1 MKEKNGLLQKIVGAV
16 GIALCVV
23 FVPLLL
29 INVTLIVKSYTSP
42 DKVPDFLGYKPFIV
56 LSGSMEP
63 SIMTGDMVFVKET
76 DPDSLKVGDV
86 IAYKSGSAVVT
97 HRIVEVKS
105 ENGETRYVTQGDAN
119 NAADQGLVKPADVEG
134 IYQRRVAGAGNLAMF
149 MQTTTRMILFVVCPL
164 VLFVLWDV
172 IRRQLESRK
181 EVSRTK
187 ELEMELERLRAEKG
201 GRRGRA
207 EPE

>member
-149 MQTTTRMILFVVCPL
+149 MQTTTGMILFVVCPL

-181 EVSRTK
+181 EMSRTK

-201 GRRGRA
+201 
-207 EPE
+207 

>member
-119 NAADQGLVKPADVEG
+119 NAADQSLVKPADVEG

-149 MQTTTRMILFVVCPL
+149 MQTTTGMILFVVCPL
-164 VLFVLWDV
+164 VLFVLWDA

-201 GRRGRA
+201 
-207 EPE
+207 

>member
-97 HRIVEVKS
+97 HRLVEVKS
-105 ENGETRYVTQGDAN
+105 EHGETRYVTQGDAN
-119 NAADQGLVKPADVEG
+119 NAADQGMVKPADVEG

-149 MQTTTRMILFVVCPL
+149 MQTTTGMILFVVCPL

-201 GRRGRA
+201 
-207 EPE
+207 

>member
-149 MQTTTRMILFVVCPL
+149 MQTTTGMILFVVCPL
-164 VLFVLWDV
+164 VLFVLWGV

-201 GRRGRA
+201 
-207 EPE
+207 

>member
-119 NAADQGLVKPADVEG
+119 NAADQSLVKPADVEG

-149 MQTTTRMILFVVCPL
+149 MQTTTGMILFVVCPL

-172 IRRQLESRK
+172 IHRQLESRK

-201 GRRGRA
+201 
-207 EPE
+207 

>member
-119 NAADQGLVKPADVEG
+119 NAADQSLVKPADVEG

-149 MQTTTRMILFVVCPL
+149 MQTTTGMILFVVCPL

-187 ELEMELERLRAEKG
+187 ELEMELESFKILQVA
-201 GRRGRA
+201 
-207 EPE
+207 

>member
-63 SIMTGDMVFVKET
+63 SIMTGDMGFVKET

-119 NAADQGLVKPADVEG
+119 NAADQSLVKPADVEG

-149 MQTTTRMILFVVCPL
+149 MQTTTGMILFVVCPL

-201 GRRGRA
+201 
-207 EPE
+207 

>member
-42 DKVPDFLGYKPFIV
+42 DKVPDFFGYKPFIV
-56 LSGSMEP
+56 LSGAMEP

-119 NAADQGLVKPADVEG
+119 NAADQGMVKPADVEG
-134 IYQRRVAGAGNLAMF
+134 IYQRRIAGAGNLAMF
-149 MQTTTRMILFVVCPL
+149 MQTTTGMILFVVCPL

-181 EVSRTK
+181 EMSRTK

-201 GRRGRA
+201 
-207 EPE
+207 

>member
-105 ENGETRYVTQGDAN
+105 ENGEPRYVTQGDAN
-119 NAADQGLVKPADVEG
+119 NAADQSLVKPADVEG

-149 MQTTTRMILFVVCPL
+149 MQTTTGMILFVVCPL

-201 GRRGRA
+201 
-207 EPE
+207 

>member
-119 NAADQGLVKPADVEG
+119 NAADQSLVKPADVEG

-149 MQTTTRMILFVVCPL
+149 MQTTTGMILFVVCPRG
-164 VLFVLWDV
+164 LFVLGDV
-172 IRRQLESRK
+172 IR
-181 EVSRTK
+181 
-187 ELEMELERLRAEKG
+187 
-201 GRRGRA
+201 
-207 EPE
+207 

>member
-63 SIMTGDMVFVKET
+63 SVMTGDMVFVKET

-119 NAADQGLVKPADVEG
+119 NAADQGMVKPADVEG

-149 MQTTTRMILFVVCPL
+149 MQTTTGMILFVVCPL

-201 GRRGRA
+201 
-207 EPE
+207 

>member
-86 IAYKSGSAVVT
+86 IEVREKSRSSVKFKGLLGEDAPMVT
-97 HRIVEVKS
+97 LPKWLTRDKNTLQGTVAAMPARDDIDFPVEEHLIVELYSK
-105 ENGETRYVTQGDAN
+105 
-119 NAADQGLVKPADVEG
+119 
-134 IYQRRVAGAGNLAMF
+134 
-149 MQTTTRMILFVVCPL
+149 
-164 VLFVLWDV
+164 
-172 IRRQLESRK
+172 
-181 EVSRTK
+181 
-187 ELEMELERLRAEKG
+187 
-201 GRRGRA
+201 
-207 EPE
+207 

>member
-42 DKVPDFLGYKPFIV
+42 DKVPDFFGYKPFIV

-119 NAADQGLVKPADVEG
+119 NAADQGMVKPADVEG
-134 IYQRRVAGAGNLAMF
+134 IYQRRIAGAGNLAMF
-149 MQTTTRMILFVVCPL
+149 MQTTTGMILFVVCPL
-164 VLFVLWDV
+164 VLFVLWDA

-181 EVSRTK
+181 EMSRTK

-201 GRRGRA
+201 
-207 EPE
+207 

>member
-1 MKEKNGLLQKIVGAV
+1 M
-16 GIALCVV
+16 
-23 FVPLLL
+23 
-29 INVTLIVKSYTSP
+29 
-42 DKVPDFLGYKPFIV
+42 
-56 LSGSMEP
+56 
-63 SIMTGDMVFVKET
+63 
-76 DPDSLKVGDV
+76 

-119 NAADQGLVKPADVEG
+119 NAADQGMVKPADVEG

-149 MQTTTRMILFVVCPL
+149 MQTTTGMILFVVCPL

-201 GRRGRA
+201 
-207 EPE
+207 

>member
-119 NAADQGLVKPADVEG
+119 NAADQGMVKPADVEG
-134 IYQRRVAGAGNLAMF
+134 IYQRRIAGAGNLAMF
-149 MQTTTRMILFVVCPL
+149 MQTTTGMILFVVCPL

-181 EVSRTK
+181 EMSRTK

-201 GRRGRA
+201 
-207 EPE
+207 

>member
-1 MKEKNGLLQKIVGAV
+1 MKQKNGLLQKIVGAV

-119 NAADQGLVKPADVEG
+119 NAADQSLVKPADVEG

-149 MQTTTRMILFVVCPL
+149 MQTTTGMILFVVCPL

-201 GRRGRA
+201 
-207 EPE
+207 

>member
-1 MKEKNGLLQKIVGAV
+1 MKEKNGLLQKIMGAV

-119 NAADQGLVKPADVEG
+119 NAADQGMVKPADVEG

-149 MQTTTRMILFVVCPL
+149 MQTTTGMILFVVCPL

-201 GRRGRA
+201 
-207 EPE
+207 

>member
-119 NAADQGLVKPADVEG
+119 NAADQSLVKPADVEG

-149 MQTTTRMILFVVCPL
+149 MQTTTGMILFVVCPL

-187 ELEMELERLRAEKG
+187 ELEMELERLRAEKW
-201 GRRGRA
+201 
-207 EPE
+207 

>member
-119 NAADQGLVKPADVEG
+119 NAADQSLVKPADVEG

-149 MQTTTRMILFVVCPL
+149 MQTTTGMILFVVCPL

-201 GRRGRA
+201 
-207 EPE
+207 

>member
-63 SIMTGDMVFVKET
+63 SIMTGDMVFVKE
-76 DPDSLKVGDV
+76 
-86 IAYKSGSAVVT
+86 
-97 HRIVEVKS
+97 
-105 ENGETRYVTQGDAN
+105 
-119 NAADQGLVKPADVEG
+119 
-134 IYQRRVAGAGNLAMF
+134 
-149 MQTTTRMILFVVCPL
+149 
-164 VLFVLWDV
+164 
-172 IRRQLESRK
+172 
-181 EVSRTK
+181 
-187 ELEMELERLRAEKG
+187 G
-201 GRRGRA
+201 GRRDRLQERKRGGD
-207 EPE
+207 P

>member
-42 DKVPDFLGYKPFIV
+42 DKVPDFFGYKPFIV

-119 NAADQGLVKPADVEG
+119 NAADQGMVKPADVEG
-134 IYQRRVAGAGNLAMF
+134 IYQRRIAGAGNLAMF
-149 MQTTTRMILFVVCPL
+149 MQTTTGMILFVVCPL

-181 EVSRTK
+181 EMSRTK

-201 GRRGRA
+201 
-207 EPE
+207 

>member
-1 MKEKNGLLQKIVGAV
+1 MKEKNGLLQKIVGPV

-119 NAADQGLVKPADVEG
+119 NAADQSLVKPADVEG

-149 MQTTTRMILFVVCPL
+149 MQTTTGMILFVVCPL

-201 GRRGRA
+201 
-207 EPE
+207 

>member
-119 NAADQGLVKPADVEG
+119 NAADQGMVKPADVEG

-149 MQTTTRMILFVVCPL
+149 MQTTTGMILFVVCPL

-187 ELEMELERLRAEKG
+187 ELEMELERLRAGKG
-201 GRRGRA
+201 
-207 EPE
+207 

>member
-97 HRIVEVKS
+97 HSIVEVKS

-119 NAADQGLVKPADVEG
+119 NAADQSLVKPADVEG

-149 MQTTTRMILFVVCPL
+149 MQTTTGMILFVVCPL

-201 GRRGRA
+201 
-207 EPE
+207 

>member
-42 DKVPDFLGYKPFIV
+42 DKVPDFFGYKPFIV

-105 ENGETRYVTQGDAN
+105 ENGETRYVTQVRSTVRVSMLNCSATARPSLISSPKLRLDAHGIMMPTVFSIN
-119 NAADQGLVKPADVEG
+119 DSPSRIRKPS
-134 IYQRRVAGAGNLAMF
+134 F
-149 MQTTTRMILFVVCPL
+149 SF
-164 VLFVLWDV
+164 
-172 IRRQLESRK
+172 QL
-181 EVSRTK
+181 
-187 ELEMELERLRAEKG
+187 
-201 GRRGRA
+201 
-207 EPE
+207 P

>member
-97 HRIVEVKS
+97 HRIVEVKA

-119 NAADQGLVKPADVEG
+119 NAADQGMVKPADVEG

-149 MQTTTRMILFVVCPL
+149 MQTTTGMILFVVCPL

-201 GRRGRA
+201 
-207 EPE
+207 

>member
-42 DKVPDFLGYKPFIV
+42 DKVPDFFGYKPFIV

-97 HRIVEVKS
+97 HRSEVGERRDAVCHS
-105 ENGETRYVTQGDAN
+105 GRRQQRCRPGNGETGGRGRHLPETDCWCRESGDVH
-119 NAADQGLVKPADVEG
+119 ADDHGNDIVCGVP
-134 IYQRRVAGAGNLAMF
+134 AGAVCAVGCDP
-149 MQTTTRMILFVVCPL
+149 QT
-164 VLFVLWDV
+164 
-172 IRRQLESRK
+172 
-181 EVSRTK
+181 
-187 ELEMELERLRAEKG
+187 A
-201 GRRGRA
+201 
-207 EPE
+207 

>member
-119 NAADQGLVKPADVEG
+119 NAADQGMVKPADVEG
-134 IYQRRVAGAGNLAMF
+134 IYQRRIAGAGNLAMF
-149 MQTTTRMILFVVCPL
+149 MQTTTGMILFVVCPL
-164 VLFVLWDV
+164 VLFVLWDL

-181 EVSRTK
+181 EMSRTK

-201 GRRGRA
+201 
-207 EPE
+207 

>member
-63 SIMTGDMVFVKET
+63 SIMTGDMVFVCHPGRRQQRRGPESGEAGGRGRHLPEKSRRSWE
-76 DPDSLKVGDV
+76 SGDV
-86 IAYKSGSAVVT
+86 
-97 HRIVEVKS
+97 H
-105 ENGETRYVTQGDAN
+105 
-119 NAADQGLVKPADVEG
+119 ADDHGNDFVCGVP
-134 IYQRRVAGAGNLAMF
+134 AGAVCAVGCDP
-149 MQTTTRMILFVVCPL
+149 QT
-164 VLFVLWDV
+164 
-172 IRRQLESRK
+172 
-181 EVSRTK
+181 
-187 ELEMELERLRAEKG
+187 A
-201 GRRGRA
+201 
-207 EPE
+207 

>member
-63 SIMTGDMVFVKET
+63 SIMTGDMVFVKEI

-119 NAADQGLVKPADVEG
+119 NAADQSLVKPADVEG

-149 MQTTTRMILFVVCPL
+149 MQTTTGMILFVVCPL

-201 GRRGRA
+201 
-207 EPE
+207 

>member
-1 MKEKNGLLQKIVGAV
+1 MKQKNGLLQKIVGAV

-42 DKVPDFLGYKPFIV
+42 DKVPDFFGYKPFIV

-119 NAADQGLVKPADVEG
+119 NAADQGMVKPADVEG
-134 IYQRRVAGAGNLAMF
+134 IYQRRIAGAGNLAMF
-149 MQTTTRMILFVVCPL
+149 MQTTTGMILFVVCPL

-181 EVSRTK
+181 EMSRTK

-201 GRRGRA
+201 
-207 EPE
+207 

>member
-1 MKEKNGLLQKIVGAV
+1 MQELYGLLQKIVGAV

-119 NAADQGLVKPADVEG
+119 NAADQGMVKPADVEG
-134 IYQRRVAGAGNLAMF
+134 IYQRRIAGAGNLAMF
-149 MQTTTRMILFVVCPL
+149 MQTTTGMILFVVCPL

-181 EVSRTK
+181 EMSRTK

-201 GRRGRA
+201 
-207 EPE
+207 